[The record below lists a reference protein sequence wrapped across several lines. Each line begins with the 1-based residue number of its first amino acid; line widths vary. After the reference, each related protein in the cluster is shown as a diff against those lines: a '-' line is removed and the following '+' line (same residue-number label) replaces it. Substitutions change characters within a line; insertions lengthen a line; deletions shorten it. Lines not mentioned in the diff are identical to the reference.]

1 MTGEA
6 SGPDRPAKR
15 PVGPSNDAPDR
26 LPDEDDW
33 TFRYARRLRVT
44 DALVLAYALAGT
56 HIVWFGRHSP
66 LVSSSALR
74 FNYVAFSIVLGL
86 VWLAALSLW
95 DTRSPRV
102 VGTGGEEYQRI
113 VASSL
118 RLFGIV
124 AIVGFLAKIDVAR
137 GYLAIAFPVGTVGL
151 VASRWMWRQWLH
163 SVRRRGAWSDRVL
176 LVGDGADVESLARE
190 LARQPVSGFRVVGA
204 CVPDGE
210 QTSVPVLGGL
220 SDVLEA
226 AQRGEVQTVA
236 VTSSRSVPAP
246 VLRRIGWTLEG
257 TGIDLVVAP
266 ALTNI
271 AGPRIH
277 VRPVAGLPLL
287 HVEEP
292 RLPRGGQ
299 VAKDAF
305 DRLGSLALIVLLSP
319 LLAAVACAVKLS
331 SPGPVFFRQERIGRG
346 ESTFMVWKF
355 RSMPQDADAE
365 LQALLHA
372 QDRAGQPL
380 FKVEN
385 DPRITRVGRF
395 IRRYSL
401 DELPQLF
408 NVLAGDMSL
417 VGPRPQRAEEVALY
431 DDEAA
436 RRLLAKPGMTGLWQV
451 SGRSDLPWSE
461 AVRLDLYYVEN
472 WSFTF
477 DLVLLWRTA
486 FAVLRGAGAY

>member
-1 MTGEA
+1 MTGRSA
-6 SGPDRPAKR
+6 
-15 PVGPSNDAPDR
+15 APERSTD
-26 LPDEDDW
+26 LPEQDDW
-33 TFRYARRLRVT
+33 TFRYARRLRWT
-44 DALVLAYALAGT
+44 DAIVLAYALAGT
-56 HIVWFGRHSP
+56 HVVWFGRHSP
-66 LVSSSALR
+66 LVASEALR
-74 FNYVAFSIVLGL
+74 FNYVGFSILLGG

-95 DTRSPRV
+95 DTRSRRV

-113 VASSL
+113 VVASL

-137 GYLAIAFPVGTVGL
+137 GYLAIAFPIGTVGL

-163 SVRRRGAWSDRVL
+163 AARRRGQWSDRVL
-176 LVGDGADVESLARE
+176 LVGDAPAVEALAGALSRRAE
-190 LARQPVSGFRVVGA
+190 SGFRVVGA
-204 CVPDGE
+204 CVPTDDAHD
-210 QTSVPVLGGL
+210 TSVTVLG
-220 SDVLEA
+220 DVTDVHDA
-226 AQRGEVQTVA
+226 AQRARVQTVA
-236 VTSSRSVPAP
+236 VASSRSVPASA
-246 VLRRIGWTLEG
+246 LRRIGWALEG
-257 TGIDLVVAP
+257 TGVDLVVAP

-277 VRPVAGLPLL
+277 VRPVSGLPLL
-287 HVEEP
+287 HVDEP

-299 VAKDAF
+299 VAKDVF
-305 DRLGSLALIVLLSP
+305 DRLGALLLVVLLSP
-319 LLAAVACAVKLS
+319 VLAAVAVAVKLS
-331 SPGPVFFRQERIGRG
+331 SPGPVFFRQQRIGRG
-346 ESTFMVWKF
+346 ETTFEVWKF
-355 RSMPQDADAE
+355 RSMRQDADAE
-365 LQALLHA
+365 LQALLRS
-372 QDRAGQPL
+372 QDRADRPL

-385 DPRITRVGRF
+385 DPRITGVGRF

-408 NVLAGDMSL
+408 NVVAGDMSL

-451 SGRSDLPWSE
+451 SGRSDLPWEE

>member
-1 MTGEA
+1 MAGGGKLLSKRLSGPPGEA
-6 SGPDRPAKR
+6 
-15 PVGPSNDAPDR
+15 
-26 LPDEDDW
+26 PDEDDW
-33 TFRYARRLRVT
+33 TYRYAARLRLT

-56 HIVWFGRHSP
+56 HVIWFGRQSP
-66 LVSSSALR
+66 LVASPALR
-74 FNYVAFSIVLGL
+74 FNYVALSVVLGL
-86 VWLAALSLW
+86 VWLVALSLG

-113 VASSL
+113 VVASL

-124 AIVGFLAKIDVAR
+124 AIIGFLAKIDVAR
-137 GYLAIAFPVGTVGL
+137 GYLAIAFPVGVLGL
-151 VASRWMWRQWLH
+151 VASRWIWRRWLH
-163 SVRRRGAWSDRVL
+163 TMRLRGGWSDNVL
-176 LVGDGADVESLARE
+176 VVGDVADVEALADA
-190 LARQPVSGFRVVGA
+190 LNRQPVSGFRVVGA
-204 CVPDGE
+204 CVPAGDA
-210 QTSVPVLGGL
+210 TASVPVVGDL
-220 SDVLEA
+220 SNVLEA
-226 AQRGEVQTVA
+226 ATAARAQTVA
-236 VTSSRSVPAP
+236 VTSSKSVPAP
-246 VLRRIGWTLEG
+246 VLRRIGWSLEG

-277 VRPVAGLPLL
+277 IHPVAGLPLL

-299 VAKDAF
+299 VAKEAF
-305 DRLGSLALIVLLSP
+305 DRLGSLTLLVLLSP
-319 LLAAVACAVKLS
+319 LLAAVAVAVKLS
-331 SPGPVFFRQERIGRG
+331 SPGPVFFRQQRIGRAG
-346 ESTFMVWKF
+346 STFMVWKF
-355 RSMPQDADAE
+355 RSMRQDADAE
-365 LQALLHA
+365 LPALLEQ
-372 QDRAGQPL
+372 QDRADVPL
-380 FKVEN
+380 FKVDN
-385 DPRITRVGRF
+385 DPRITRVGRV

-451 SGRSDLPWSE
+451 SGRSDLPWAE

>member
-1 MTGEA
+1 MADGESLSRRSA
-6 SGPDRPAKR
+6 LSPGP
-15 PVGPSNDAPDR
+15 PDV
-26 LPDEDDW
+26 DDW
-33 TFRYARRLRVT
+33 TFRYAARLRLT
-44 DALVLAYALAGT
+44 DALVLAYALTGT
-56 HIVWFGRHSP
+56 HIIWFGRKSP

-74 FNYVAFSIVLGL
+74 FNYVAFSVALGL
-86 VWLAALSLW
+86 IWLVALSLW

-102 VGTGGEEYQRI
+102 VGSGGEEYQRI
-113 VASSL
+113 VVASL

-124 AIVGFLAKIDVAR
+124 AIIGFLAKIDVAR

-151 VASRWMWRQWLH
+151 VASRWIWRQWLY
-163 SVRRRGAWSDRVL
+163 SVRRRGGWSDRVL
-176 LVGDGADVESLARE
+176 VVGDASEVEALATE
-190 LARQPVSGFRVVGA
+190 LGRQPVSGFRVVGA
-204 CVPDGE
+204 CVPPGDEPGG
-210 QTSVPVLGGL
+210 VPVVGDLTQ
-220 SDVLEA
+220 VLDA
-226 AQRGEVQTVA
+226 AVAAGVQTVA
-236 VTSSRSVPAP
+236 VTSSHSVPAP

-257 TGIDLVVAP
+257 TGIDLIVAP

-277 VRPVAGLPLL
+277 IRPVAGLPLL

-299 VAKDAF
+299 VAKDTF
-305 DRLGSLALIVLLSP
+305 DRLGSLALLVLLSP
-319 LLAAVACAVKLS
+319 VLLVVALAAKLS

-346 ESTFMVWKF
+346 EHRFLVWKF
-355 RSMPQDADAE
+355 RSMRQDADAE
-365 LQALLHA
+365 LKALLEA
-372 QDRAGQPL
+372 QDRAGRPL
-380 FKVEN
+380 FKVQD
-385 DPRITRVGRF
+385 DPRITPVGRF

-408 NVLAGDMSL
+408 NVIAGDMSL

>member
-1 MTGEA
+1 MSGEGPL
-6 SGPDRPAKR
+6 SGGPAE
-15 PVGPSNDAPDR
+15 PSGG
-26 LPDEDDW
+26 PDEDDW
-33 TFRYARRLRVT
+33 TFRYAARLRLT
-44 DALVLAYALAGT
+44 DTLVLAYALAGT

-66 LVSSSALR
+66 LVASSALE
-74 FNYVAFSIVLGL
+74 FNYVVFSIVLGL

-113 VASSL
+113 VVASL

-124 AIVGFLAKIDVAR
+124 AIIAFLAKVEVAR
-137 GYLAIAFPVGTVGL
+137 GYLAIAFPVGTVGV

-163 SVRRRGAWSDRVL
+163 AVRRRGGWSDRVL
-176 LVGDGADVESLARE
+176 LVGDGHDVDALARE
-190 LARQPVSGFRVVGA
+190 LARQPVSGLRVVGA
-204 CVPDGE
+204 CVPKADGA
-210 QTSVPVLGGL
+210 SVPVLGDL
-220 SDVLEA
+220 SGVLEA
-226 AQRGEVQTVA
+226 AQRGQVQTVA
-236 VTSSRSVPAP
+236 VTSSHSVPAP
-246 VLRRIGWTLEG
+246 TLRRIGWALEG

-299 VAKDAF
+299 LAKDGF
-305 DRLGSLALIVLLSP
+305 DRLGSLLLIVLLSP
-319 LLAAVACAVKLS
+319 LLLAVAVAVKLS
-331 SPGPVFFRQERIGRG
+331 SPGPVFYRQERIGRG
-346 ESTFMVWKF
+346 GATFSVWKF
-355 RSMPQDADAE
+355 RSMRQDADAE
-365 LQALLHA
+365 LKVLLA
-372 QDRAGQPL
+372 QQDRADQPL

-385 DPRITRVGRF
+385 DPRITRVGHV

-401 DELPQLF
+401 DELPQLL

-417 VGPRPQRAEEVALY
+417 VGPRPQRAEEVAMY
-431 DDEAA
+431 DDVAA

-451 SGRSDLPWSE
+451 SGRSDLPWDE

-477 DLVLLWRTA
+477 DLILLWRTA

>member
-1 MTGEA
+1 MRGRGGSAALERPTEW
-6 SGPDRPAKR
+6 PDQ
-15 PVGPSNDAPDR
+15 
-26 LPDEDDW
+26 DDW
-33 TFRYARRLRVT
+33 TYRYAARLRIT
-44 DALVLAYALAGT
+44 DAVVLAYALAGT
-56 HIVWFGRHSP
+56 HIVWFGRSSP
-66 LVSSSALR
+66 LVASSALR
-74 FNYVAFSIVLGL
+74 FNYVALSVVLGA
-86 VWLAALSLW
+86 VWLAALALW

-113 VASSL
+113 VVASL

-124 AIVGFLAKIDVAR
+124 AIIGFLAKIDVAR
-137 GYLAIAFPVGTVGL
+137 GYLAIAFPVGTAGV
-151 VASRWMWRQWLH
+151 VASRWIWRQWLH
-163 SVRRRGAWSDRVL
+163 SMRRRGGWADRVL
-176 LVGDGADVESLARE
+176 VVGDPADVESLADA
-190 LARQPVSGFRVVGA
+190 LSRQPVSGFRVVGA
-204 CVPDGE
+204 CVPAGA
-210 QTSVPVLGGL
+210 TTASLPVLGDL
-220 SDVLEA
+220 SNVREA
-226 AQRGEVQTVA
+226 AAAAGVQTVA

-246 VLRRIGWTLEG
+246 VLRRIGWSLEG
-257 TGIDLVVAP
+257 TGVDLVVAP

-277 VRPVAGLPLL
+277 IRPVAGLPLL

-299 VAKDAF
+299 LAKEAF
-305 DRLGSLALIVLLSP
+305 DRIGSLVLIVLLSP
-319 LLAAVACAVKLS
+319 VLAAVATAVKLS
-331 SPGPVFFRQERIGRG
+331 SPGPVFFRQQRIGRG
-346 ESTFMVWKF
+346 GGTFLVWKF
-355 RSMPQDADAE
+355 RSMYQNADTQ
-365 LQALLHA
+365 LSALLHA
-372 QDRAGQPL
+372 QDRADQPL
-380 FKVEN
+380 FKVDN
-385 DPRITRVGRF
+385 DPRITGVGRF

-451 SGRSDLPWSE
+451 SGRSDLPWDE

>member
-1 MTGEA
+1 
-6 SGPDRPAKR
+6 
-15 PVGPSNDAPDR
+15 
-26 LPDEDDW
+26 
-33 TFRYARRLRVT
+33 
-44 DALVLAYALAGT
+44 
-56 HIVWFGRHSP
+56 
-66 LVSSSALR
+66 
-74 FNYVAFSIVLGL
+74 
-86 VWLAALSLW
+86 
-95 DTRSPRV
+95 
-102 VGTGGEEYQRI
+102 
-113 VASSL
+113 
-118 RLFGIV
+118 
-124 AIVGFLAKIDVAR
+124 
-137 GYLAIAFPVGTVGL
+137 
-151 VASRWMWRQWLH
+151 
-163 SVRRRGAWSDRVL
+163 
-176 LVGDGADVESLARE
+176 
-190 LARQPVSGFRVVGA
+190 VSGFRVVGA
-204 CVPDGE
+204 CVPDGDE
-210 QTSVPVLGGL
+210 TSVPVLGGL

-257 TGIDLVVAP
+257 TGIDLIVAP

-346 ESTFMVWKF
+346 ETTFMVWKF
-355 RSMPQDADAE
+355 RSMRQDADAE

-385 DPRITRVGRF
+385 DPRITGVGRF